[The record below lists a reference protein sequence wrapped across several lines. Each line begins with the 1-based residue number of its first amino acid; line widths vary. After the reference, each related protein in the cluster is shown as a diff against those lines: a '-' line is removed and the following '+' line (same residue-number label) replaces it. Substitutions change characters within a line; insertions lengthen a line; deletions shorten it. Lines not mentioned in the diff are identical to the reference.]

1 MRYIKTEVIV
11 DEETIFPQSKGW
23 MYERAGTSVKRACA
37 DVRAAG
43 HALEADRGE
52 MSR

>member
-1 MRYIKTEVIV
+1 
-11 DEETIFPQSKGW
+11 
-23 MYERAGTSVKRACA
+23 MYERAGASVKRACA

-52 MSR
+52 MDVKTVYQFMKEFNHYLEGQIEELS

>member
-23 MYERAGTSVKRACA
+23 MSERAGTSVKRACA

-43 HALEADRGE
+43 HALEADRRE